1 MTMATTHSAD
11 DEYVLICG
19 VPWDSYERILEAL
32 GEFHLRHTYDRGT
45 LEMRRVLH
53 GVPPKAYREF
63 LEALPEH
70 HLRHTYD
77 GWTLEMMTP
86 RMDHEWPSELIGG
99 MLRALTLALDIP
111 IKSVGSTTL
120 RAAKGDRGLQPDK
133 SFYIGEDSQSRVGE
147 VYRPGKDP
155 PPDLVIEVDVTNTS
169 VPRLPIFARIGVP
182 EIWRYVN
189 DEVRFYRLTRQRK
202 YEPIQHS
209 IALPFLTPDD
219 VTRCVNLRHETDENS
234 VIRAF
239 VKLAK
244 KRREEHQA
252 KSRKAGRAKRRFSR
266 EE

>member
-1 MTMATTHSAD
+1 MATTSSPD

-19 VPWDSYERILEAL
+19 VPWDSYERILDAV

-53 GVPPKAYREF
+53 GVPPKAYRK
-63 LEALPEH
+63 LLDALPEH

-86 RMDHEWPSELIGG
+86 RKDHEWPSELIGG
-99 MLRALTLALDIP
+99 MLRALALALDIP
-111 IKSVGSTTL
+111 VQSVGSTTL
-120 RAAKGDRGLQPDK
+120 SAAKGGRGLQPDK
-133 SFYIGEDSQSRVGE
+133 AYYFGKELQVRFGE

-182 EIWRYVN
+182 EIWRYVR
-189 DEVRFYRLTRQRK
+189 DEVRFYRLTRQGK
-202 YEPIQHS
+202 YLSIRHS
-209 IALPFLTPDD
+209 VALPFLTPDD
-219 VTRCVNLRHETDENS
+219 VTRCVNMRNEKDENS

-239 VKLAK
+239 VRLAK
-244 KRREEHQA
+244 KRREERQGKLRQA
-252 KSRKAGRAKRRFSR
+252 GPKKRSPSRR
-266 EE
+266 E